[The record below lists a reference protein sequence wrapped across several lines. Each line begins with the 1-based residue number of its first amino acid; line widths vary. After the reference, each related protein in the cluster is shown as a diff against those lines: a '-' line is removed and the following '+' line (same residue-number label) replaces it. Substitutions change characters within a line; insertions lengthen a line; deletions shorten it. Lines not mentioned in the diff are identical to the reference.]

1 MIDGPPARWMAPS
14 TPPPPASAEL
24 AALAMASTAIRV
36 MSPSRRTIFLPLG
49 LVQSIRSIT
58 IIIMTRREL
67 LAAGAAFA
75 TCATSLKAAKTHID
89 KSRISAITDEIG
101 LSTLESIAFAHF
113 YGMQNVEIRNP
124 PGKKEYFT
132 LPEAEIKAD
141 ADLFAKEGLKVSF
154 VNTSLLKFTWPGT
167 EPARRRT
174 ETPEARD
181 KRLAAEK
188 LRWDQRMDDLQKVIR
203 CAHIMGCDKV
213 RVFAGSRVADPAPF
227 TRGSPTPWAR
237 CPRLAEKEKVYLL
250 LENEGSQN
258 VATAAEIADVMK
270 LIPSRWVGYNWDP
283 HNAYGKEKAYPE
295 GYGFLPKER
304 MLNLQIKGKGV
315 MPESPEKEDW
325 RAIFAALNNDGYE
338 GKLGLETHLFDGT
351 LITAA
356 HKSMDE
362 IMKIAREV

>member
-1 MIDGPPARWMAPS
+1 
-14 TPPPPASAEL
+14 
-24 AALAMASTAIRV
+24 
-36 MSPSRRTIFLPLG
+36 
-49 LVQSIRSIT
+49 
-58 IIIMTRREL
+58 MTRREL

-75 TCATSLKAAKTHID
+75 TRATPLMGAKTHLD

-101 LSTLESIAFAHF
+101 LSTLEAIAFAHH
-113 YGMQNVEIRNP
+113 YEMQNVEIRNS
-124 PGKKEYFT
+124 PGKKEYYL
-132 LPEAEIKAD
+132 LPEPDIKAD

-154 VNTSLLKFTWPGT
+154 VNTGLLKYTWPGT
-167 EPARRRT
+167 EPLRRRP

-181 KRLAAEK
+181 KRVASEK
-188 LRWDQRMDDLQKVIR
+188 LRWDQRSEDFQKAIR

-213 RVFAGSRVADPAPF
+213 RVFAGTRVADPGTLYPMIAD
-227 TRGSPTPWAR
+227 TLGELSK
-237 CPRLAEKEKVYLL
+237 LAEKERVYLL

-258 VATAAEIADVMK
+258 IATAQELADVMK
-270 LIPSRWVGYNWDP
+270 LIPSKWVGFNWDP

-295 GYGFLPKER
+295 GYGLLPKAR

-338 GKLGLETHLFDGT
+338 GKVGLETHLFDGT

-362 IMKIAREV
+362 IMKICREA